1 MNFDLQ
7 SIEINVNSDI
17 VFDFI
22 ANPKNLPLWSNNY
35 IMANQISAIK
45 QIPNGQL
52 KVELE
57 TIISKNKGTIDWII
71 TMSDGRKEWAYSRVN
86 QNGKNSIYSFIL
98 LTQPIASE
106 LSETTLDAQKL
117 RLAQDLKILKNVLE
131 TLVKYEVKGYF

>member
-22 ANPKNLPLWSNNY
+22 ANPENLPLWSNNY
-35 IMANQISAIK
+35 TKANQISAIRK
-45 QIPNGQL
+45 IPNGQL

-71 TMSDGRKEWAYSRVN
+71 TMPEGRKERAYSRVN
-86 QNGKNSIYSFIL
+86 ENGKNSIYSFIL

-106 LSETTLDAQKL
+106 QSETALDAKKL
-117 RLAQDLKILKNVLE
+117 R
-131 TLVKYEVKGYF
+131 